1 MAYSDDFSTFDS
13 ETWTLHNSAIYN
25 STGEF
30 VRLTQDLRGEEGHLE
45 YDDGCSKSF
54 RAEWGFSANNNGSGG
69 HRCNFYANLVDDS
82 SANDNKEL
90 TDGFSVHWIL
100 NHDKIEIRKT
110 VDGSTNTLASTS
122 YTTGDA
128 TLVVESDQLD
138 NEIRVFVDGSLKL
151 KATNV
156 SFDTGHSVLGWSGS
170 HGFDNG
176 TKDIDN
182 VSIETI
188 AQARNLTATVTGDD
202 IDLSWNGMSD
212 TFTILRA
219 ESLGSTTANYTKIES
234 GVTSTS
240 YTDDEVTDG
249 ERYYYRIKDEETGNL
264 SNEDDVT
271 VPIPKPAIGR
281 VTVSSRQLNIPW
293 DYTGDVDALSGIDV
307 NYRKSDDTEWMTDAT
322 LSPTATSHSITGL
335 LDGEQYD
342 VHVVYKSDHG
352 SASDTVL
359 LATTPIP
366 TPTKPTV
373 SNAGSSS
380 ADVTWDSKHN
390 AGETRVEVRPT
401 SASSWTVVE
410 TVSPDTE
417 STTLTN
423 LNNGEEYEVRVVA
436 ANDAKAAS
444 SITTPFT
451 TTLPDEDQPVLGNG
465 DEDQVTVNRET
476 SPTNYGDVRVQ
487 IRETGESSWDSTATG
502 FDEQILAYDT
512 LSTVFDG
519 RKDGEEY
526 EIRART
532 ETEYATGAWTTPVS
546 IQMNLPTPSGFTVDS
561 VTQTQID
568 LSWTDKT
575 DNENGFRIF
584 RAEKRNGSYS
594 NEQLVAEPAPNTES
608 ASISALPGTGYR
620 LRLETYTEDTKAS
633 SEPIETTTQPST
645 VDSNQRPAQGWHV
658 EVDHP
663 EGQTLT
669 PTVIDDPKPRPK
681 LNGLPKVEIPIPK
694 NEKWLDD
701 AFERAPIRVWKDGKR
716 LPVERLINRSQTPEA
731 TRLVARGGE
740 DLLKHVEK
748 SVSEQEADDF
758 VRDLLNE
765 ETSLTVNVDDPQAD
779 VSSDTMMLDAD
790 TGSEWQGVL
799 RDYPFASDVPLRV
812 ENGRLETTK
821 TAVLRQGV
829 NPDDQLW
836 APDILE
842 SDEFVGGTAS
852 RYQASGQIHEWNITL
867 DHDIP
872 GGSAQLAVRISESN
886 ESVGPEVTFSVDGTQ
901 IRPVGPENLGN
912 GFQFP
917 DVRFLTLDISGGL
930 AAGTHTIKA
939 EVTTGSDSGYIYID
953 TIGVFDTRYSDG
965 YGDRLTSPGGKVTT
979 LNAYPD
985 MSAETVDVPSI
996 RQVIAGELQSSWDN
1010 TQNEQAVAISN
1021 DQGKS
1026 WVSASNTETVSG
1038 QFASG
1043 SGQIR
1048 ARFSLSS
1055 YDDGD
1060 GILERNAGQSVDL
1073 FDLFSD
1079 LNDTPLLNSQSF
1091 DGEIR
1096 EILNDIAEFGNFIWE
1111 VRWDQSTE
1119 SLAVVFTRP
1128 GQREAS
1134 GDVNLVDYDYN
1145 IDDEAITEKAVVN
1158 GTQGQGEYALPSWDG
1173 DEALATTQTIPAA
1186 TSDRLAKSAAMT
1198 LVQETS
1204 TPLETATVEIE
1215 QYPAGWN
1222 LVEMVSLAD
1231 LPETAGAMKIYSVE
1245 EKDGVI
1251 SLRLGNRDRIEEV
1264 VSRIQRQLEVVSSI

>member
-1 MAYSDDFSTFDS
+1 MKIFKM
-13 ETWTLHNSAIYN
+13 SAG
-25 STGEF
+25 S
-30 VRLTQDLRGEEGHLE
+30 VSMLA
-45 YDDGCSKSF
+45 SKSLTT
-54 RAEWGFSANNNGSGG
+54 GSGT
-69 HRCNFYANLVDDS
+69 FA
-82 SANDNKEL
+82 
-90 TDGFSVHWIL
+90 
-100 NHDKIEIRKT
+100 
-110 VDGSTNTLASTS
+110 
-122 YTTGDA
+122 
-128 TLVVESDQLD
+128 VEADREH
-138 NEIRVFVDGSLKL
+138 NEIRVFVDGTLEL
-151 KATNV
+151 TATDV
-156 SFDTGHSVLGWSGS
+156 TFDTGGSVLSWSGA
-170 HGFDNG
+170 HFADTG
-176 TKDIDN
+176 TKDFDN

-188 AQARNLTATVTGDD
+188 GLIENLSATQSADDVDLLWSGTAD
-202 IDLSWNGMSD
+202 SYN
-212 TFTILRA
+212 ILRA
-219 ESLGSTTANYTKIES
+219 ESSGTASSDYTLIASDVGSQ
-234 GVTSTS
+234 S
-240 YTDDEVTDG
+240 YTDTTVLDG
-249 ERYYYRIKDEETGNL
+249 EQYYYRVEDADTGHL
-264 SNEDDVT
+264 SNEVEVT
-271 VPIPKPAIGR
+271 VSISSHTPTIESVAP
-281 VTVSSRQLNIPW
+281 SSRQLDLAW
-293 DYTGDVDALSGIDV
+293 SYGGETGALSGIDV
-307 NYRKSDDTEWMTDAT
+307 DYRETGTSGWTTDAT
-322 LSPTATSHSITGL
+322 LSTSATSHTITEL
-335 LDGEQYD
+335 DDGEQYD
-342 VHVVYKSDHG
+342 VRVRYYSTHTASADTTTTTTQIPAPTDVVVSNVG
-352 SASDTVL
+352 
-359 LATTPIP
+359 ATT
-366 TPTKPTV
+366 
-373 SNAGSSS
+373 
-380 ADVTWDSKHN
+380 ADVSWTATHN
-390 AGETRVEVRPT
+390 DGETRVEYRPT
-401 SASSWTVVE
+401 GTLSWTVEE
-410 TVSPDTE
+410 TVSPSMTSVSLSE
-417 STTLTN
+417 LR
-423 LNNGEEYEVRVVA
+423 NGEEHEIRVVA
-436 ANDAKAAS
+436 ANDAKTAS
-444 SITTPFT
+444 SITTLFT
-451 TTLPDEDQPVLGNG
+451 TTLPDEDQPVLGN
-465 DEDQVTVNRET
+465 DDKDQVTVNRET
-476 SPTNYGDVRVQ
+476 APTNYGDVRVQ

-512 LSTVFDG
+512 LSTVFDE

-568 LSWTDKT
+568 LSWTDKA

-584 RAEKRNGSYS
+584 RSEKRNGSYS

-620 LRLETYTEDTKAS
+620 LRLETYTEDTTAS

-645 VDSNQRPAQGWHV
+645 VDSHQRPPQGWHV

-669 PTVIDDPKPRPK
+669 PAVIDDPKPRPK
-681 LNGLPKVEIPIPK
+681 LNGLPKVEIPVPK

-740 DLLKHVEK
+740 ELLKHVEK

-790 TGSEWQGVL
+790 TDSEWQDVL
-799 RDYPFASDVPLRV
+799 QDNLSASDVPLRIV
-812 ENGRLETTK
+812 DGRLETTK
-821 TAVLRQGV
+821 TAVLRQGE
-829 NPDDQLW
+829 NPDDQFW
-836 APDILE
+836 SPDPLE
-842 SDEFVGGTAS
+842 SDEFVGGMAA
-852 RYQASGQIHEWNITL
+852 RFRNDEEQEDNCDNKDDECHNDKKEGQFHEWDITL
-867 DHDIP
+867 GHDIP
-872 GGSAQLAVRISESN
+872 SGSAQLAIRISEQYD
-886 ESVGPEVTFSVDGTQ
+886 SVGPEITFSIDETE
-901 IRPVGPENLGN
+901 IRSVRSENIGQ
-912 GFQFP
+912 GYQFP
-917 DVRFLTLDISGGL
+917 DVRFLTLEIPGGL
-930 AAGTHTIKA
+930 TAGTHTIKA
-939 EVTTGSDSGYIYID
+939 EVTTVSSGYIYID

-965 YGDRLTSPGGKVTT
+965 DGNRLTAPGGRATT
-979 LNAYPD
+979 PSAYPD
-985 MSAETVDVPSI
+985 ISAETVDAPSLWQI
-996 RQVIAGELQSSWDN
+996 TAGEMQSSWDN

-1026 WVSASNTETVSG
+1026 WISASNTETVSG

-1134 GDVNLVDYDYN
+1134 GDASLVDYDYN
-1145 IDDEAITEKAVVN
+1145 IDDKAITEKAVVH

-1231 LPETAGAMKIYSVE
+1231 LPETAGAMEIYSVE
-1245 EKDGVI
+1245 EKNGVI

-1264 VSRIQRQLEVVSSI
+1264 VSRIQRQLEAVSSI

>member
-1 MAYSDDFSTFDS
+1 
-13 ETWTLHNSAIYN
+13 
-25 STGEF
+25 
-30 VRLTQDLRGEEGHLE
+30 
-45 YDDGCSKSF
+45 
-54 RAEWGFSANNNGSGG
+54 
-69 HRCNFYANLVDDS
+69 
-82 SANDNKEL
+82 
-90 TDGFSVHWIL
+90 
-100 NHDKIEIRKT
+100 
-110 VDGSTNTLASTS
+110 
-122 YTTGDA
+122 
-128 TLVVESDQLD
+128 
-138 NEIRVFVDGSLKL
+138 
-151 KATNV
+151 
-156 SFDTGHSVLGWSGS
+156 
-170 HGFDNG
+170 
-176 TKDIDN
+176 
-182 VSIETI
+182 
-188 AQARNLTATVTGDD
+188 
-202 IDLSWNGMSD
+202 MSD
-212 TFTILRA
+212 VFAILRA
-219 ESLGSTTANYTKIES
+219 ESSGSTTANYTKIAS
-234 GVTSTS
+234 GITSTS

-249 ERYYYRIKDEETGNL
+249 ECYYYRIKDEETGNL

-271 VPIPKPAIGR
+271 VPIPEPAIGK

-293 DYTGDVDALSGIDV
+293 DYTGDVGALSGIDV

-401 SASSWTVVE
+401 SVSSWTVVE
-410 TVSPDTE
+410 TISPGTE

-436 ANDAKAAS
+436 ANDVESATNPS
-444 SITTPFT
+444 EPFITV
-451 TTLPDEDQPVLGNG
+451 LPDEDQPVLSNDVK
-465 DEDQVTVNRET
+465 DEVAIDRET
-476 SPTNYGDVRVQ
+476 APTNYGDVRVQ
-487 IRETGESSWDSTATG
+487 IRETGQSSWDSTATG

-532 ETEYATGAWTTPVS
+532 ETEHATGAWTTPVS
-546 IQMNLPTPSGFTVDS
+546 IQTNLPTPSGFAVDS

-620 LRLETYTEDTKAS
+620 LRLETYTEDTTAS

-645 VDSNQRPAQGWHV
+645 VDSHQRPAQCWHV

-669 PTVIDDPKPRPK
+669 PAVIDDPKPRPK
-681 LNGLPKVEIPIPK
+681 LNGLPKVEIPVSK

-740 DLLKHVEK
+740 ELLKHVEK

-790 TGSEWQGVL
+790 TDSEWQDVL
-799 RDYPFASDVPLRV
+799 QDNLSASDVPLRIV
-812 ENGRLETTK
+812 DGRLETTK
-821 TAVLRQGV
+821 TAVLRQGE
-829 NPDDQLW
+829 NPDDQFW
-836 APDILE
+836 SPDPLE
-842 SDEFVGGTAS
+842 SDEFVGGMAA
-852 RYQASGQIHEWNITL
+852 RFRNDEEQEDNCDNKDDECHNDKKEGQFHEWDITL
-867 DHDIP
+867 GHDIP
-872 GGSAQLAVRISESN
+872 SGSAQLAIRISEQYD
-886 ESVGPEVTFSVDGTQ
+886 SVGPEITFSIDETE
-901 IRPVGPENLGN
+901 IRSVRSENIGQ
-912 GFQFP
+912 GYQFP
-917 DVRFLTLDISGGL
+917 DVRFLTLEIPGGL
-930 AAGTHTIKA
+930 TAGTHTIKA
-939 EVTTGSDSGYIYID
+939 EVTTVSSGYIYID

-965 YGDRLTSPGGKVTT
+965 DGNRLTAPGGRATT
-979 LNAYPD
+979 PSTYPD
-985 MSAETVDVPSI
+985 ISAETVDAPSLWQI
-996 RQVIAGELQSSWDN
+996 TAGEMQSSWDN

-1026 WVSASNTETVSG
+1026 WISASNTETVSG

-1134 GDVNLVDYDYN
+1134 GDASLVDYDYN
-1145 IDDEAITEKAVVN
+1145 IDDKAITEKAVVH

-1231 LPETAGAMKIYSVE
+1231 LPETAGAMEIYSVE
-1245 EKDGVI
+1245 EKNGVI

-1264 VSRIQRQLEVVSSI
+1264 VSRIQRQLEAVSSI